1 MKILETFNVLVSA
14 VFLIFALVIACMQ
27 NLLPASFWDN
37 PPLIVLI
44 VAAPLYAYA
53 AIAFARA
60 TVLYA
65 TRVVERA
72 SLKDGYDFTTSLGAP
87 GCAGFMLAV
96 ALAFGRPEHATGL
109 PFFAAVVAVGGT
121 GFALFCVGMSLS
133 TPWYERLQKEN
144 ERFGVRP

>member
-1 MKILETFNVLVSA
+1 MKILGSFNYLVTCTFFALAFVIAFLQNVL
-14 VFLIFALVIACMQ
+14 
-27 NLLPASFWDN
+27 PAWFWTN
-37 PPLIVLI
+37 PLSTVLS

-144 ERFGVRP
+144 ERFGARP